1 MGHETCLGKCGSM
14 SRGCNVDFNDTA
26 VERTRIRTA
35 VANREESVKDDE
47 EDGDAMSV
55 LRSEFLHD
63 KYLNKFI
70 YIKKISLTK
79 SLCFTKHFYF
89 YFIINFIFFESNN
102 NQHLS

>member
-63 KYLNKFI
+63 KYLTNLFI
-70 YIKKISLTK
+70 SKKYRLLNPYVSRNI
-79 SLCFTKHFYF
+79 
-89 YFIINFIFFESNN
+89 FIFI
-102 NQHLS
+102 L

>member
-70 YIKKISLTK
+70 YIAKYR
-79 SLCFTKHFYF
+79 CFLLPRNIVLFI
-89 YFIINFIFFESNN
+89 FIISFIFFESNS
-102 NQHLS
+102 NQHLSK